1 MTLPNA
7 VGIDVAI
14 LDAAPYPPQVIIT
27 RVFGVGSGGINV
39 GYDFDTW
46 PTENITLK
54 IKASSRGGVPKTKKL
69 SITSEEEQLKV
80 VYFSYSELGLRYLE
94 GETVQIDID
103 MEASNGVH
111 KTDASATY
119 NVVM

>member
-1 MTLPNA
+1 M
-7 VGIDVAI
+7 
-14 LDAAPYPPQVIIT
+14 
-27 RVFGVGSGGINV
+27 GSSGINV

-46 PTENITLK
+46 PTEDITLK
-54 IKASSRGGVPKTKKL
+54 VTASSRGGVPKTKKL

-80 VYFSYSELGLRYLE
+80 VYFSYSELGIRYLE

-111 KTDASATY
+111 KTYASATY